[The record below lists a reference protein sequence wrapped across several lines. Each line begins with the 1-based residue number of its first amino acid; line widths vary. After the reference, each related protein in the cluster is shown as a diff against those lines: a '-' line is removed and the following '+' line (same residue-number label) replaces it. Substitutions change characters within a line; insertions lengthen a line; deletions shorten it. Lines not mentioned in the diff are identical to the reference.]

1 MQSAAAKIR
10 DFEPDEP
17 VLFDDLVSSA
27 EGYPMASVTGEPP
40 AGAKTGTTP
49 KIEKLDPAGITDSLS
64 LSEGEYYPLPEREKS
79 LVPAIFEDI
88 LSHFWVYVLILVL
101 SVMALYKIYQVQDT
115 RTLTAALNEA
125 VARNDNLNNEWL
137 ELLALKQSLAERTE
151 VRKLAREKLGM
162 IQPAPEAEIVI
173 RLERR

>member
-1 MQSAAAKIR
+1 MQSAAAKIW
-10 DFEPDEP
+10 DFEPEQP
-17 VLFDDLVSSA
+17 VFFEDLISA
-27 EGYPMASVTGEPP
+27 SEEVPMALVKADSPE
-40 AGAKTGTTP
+40 AAKTGTSP
-49 KIEKLDPAGITDSLS
+49 KIEKLDPAGIADTQTFSS
-64 LSEGEYYPLPEREKS
+64 GEYYPQPESEKS
-79 LVPAIFEDI
+79 LVPAIIEDI
-88 LSHFWVYVLILVL
+88 LSHFWVYLLILTL
-101 SVMALYKIYQVQDT
+101 SVMALYKVYQVQDT

-162 IQPAPEAEIVI
+162 IQPRLEAEVVI